1 MVKNNKKPSV
11 ISLFSGAGGMDLGF
25 IQAGYDVVWAN
36 DFDEDSV
43 KTYKRNIDEN
53 IILGDITQMPNE
65 NIPKKAD
72 IVIGG
77 FPCQGFS
84 ISNPNRKKHGMK
96 DERNFLY
103 KEMLRVIDHVE
114 PKFFV
119 AENVKGILNLEKGK
133 IMPLIIND
141 FKELGYKVDFRL
153 FDTSLYGVPQ
163 RRERVIIIGN
173 KIGQENPFPEQ
184 THGELNGKYGQLPID
199 GINQLKPIIKTKEAI
214 GHLQN
219 IKTSSKPK
227 KLKSGMLYNHEAY
240 ENVHET
246 FFARKYNPNQH
257 DICDYLK
264 YWRNKAGISTNKID
278 QLFGY
283 AHTAGHWLR
292 KDNNSGSIPKP
303 DDWWKL
309 KKILGFDDKY
319 DKAVTVLEEREVTFE
334 QSLRITNW
342 DRPSDTITATSP
354 EIHINKMRR
363 LSARECAILQTFP
376 DDFVF
381 EGSLPSAIKQ
391 IGNAVPVLFARKIA
405 EVLKPFLH

>member
-1 MVKNNKKPSV
+1 MAKNNKKPSV

-65 NIPKKAD
+65 NIPNKAD

-163 RRERVIIIGN
+163 KRERVIIIGN

-184 THGELNGKYGQLPID
+184 THGELNGKNGQLPLD
-199 GINQLKPIIKTKEAI
+199 EINQLKPIIKTKEAI

-227 KLKSGMLYNHEAY
+227 KLKSGNSPIY
-240 ENVHET
+240 
-246 FFARKYNPNQH
+246 
-257 DICDYLK
+257 
-264 YWRNKAGISTNKID
+264 
-278 QLFGY
+278 GY
-283 AHTAGHWLR
+283 F
-292 KDNNSGSIPKP
+292 P
-303 DDWWKL
+303 
-309 KKILGFDDKY
+309 GF
-319 DKAVTVLEEREVTFE
+319 
-334 QSLRITNW
+334 
-342 DRPSDTITATSP
+342 
-354 EIHINKMRR
+354 
-363 LSARECAILQTFP
+363 
-376 DDFVF
+376 
-381 EGSLPSAIKQ
+381 
-391 IGNAVPVLFARKIA
+391 
-405 EVLKPFLH
+405 